1 MSGAV
6 VDADAL
12 SRWLDSTELPG
23 RGDELRLAPVAGGSQ
38 NVIIDVE
45 RGDLRAVLRM
55 PRPGASPD
63 RDRGMEREWRI
74 LRALRGTDVPHA
86 EAYARCED
94 HTVLGRPFFLMA
106 HVDGWSAAGTG
117 GVWPAPFD
125 SDGPARKELA
135 CRLVEGA
142 ALLGAVDW
150 QRQGLGDLGRPDG
163 FHDRQVERW
172 TSFHGKSHGPE
183 LPGFADVAAWLS
195 ENRPLDYIPGLMH
208 GDYGLANVMFGGGVP
223 ASLAAI
229 IDWEMA
235 TVGDPKLDLAWALVS
250 WPDGSN
256 SDGTGEVLEGMPPTH
271 ELVEHYAQVSGRQV
285 DDFDYYRILARWK
298 LAIVLEQSFRRAGE
312 DRHLHSFGPMV
323 LDLMARAAELAGT
336 TGYSNRP

>member
-1 MSGAV
+1 VSGAV
-6 VDADAL
+6 VNADAL

-23 RGDELRLAPVAGGSQ
+23 RGDELRLAPIAGGSQ

-55 PRPGASPD
+55 PQPDASPD

-74 LRALRGTDVPHA
+74 LSALRGLDVPHA

-106 HVDGWSAAGTG
+106 HVEGWSAAGTG

-125 SDGPARKELA
+125 LDGPARKELA
-135 CRLVEGA
+135 YRLVEGA

-150 QRQGLGDLGRPDG
+150 RRQGLGDLGRPDG
-163 FHDRQVERW
+163 FHDRQVKRW
-172 TSFHGKSHGPE
+172 TSFHQKSHGRD
-183 LPGFADVAAWLS
+183 LPGLADVAAWLS

-208 GDYGLANVMFGGGVP
+208 GDYSLANVLFGEGVP

-250 WPDGSN
+250 WPDGSD
-256 SDGTGEVLEGMPPTH
+256 SDGTAGVLEGMPARR
-271 ELVEHYAQVSGRQV
+271 ELVEHYAEVSGRQV
-285 DDFDYYRILARWK
+285 DDFDYYLILARWK
-298 LAIVLEQSFRRAGE
+298 LAIVLEQSFRRAGKDE
-312 DRHLHSFGPMV
+312 HLQSFGPMV
-323 LDLMARAAELAGT
+323 LDLMAGAAELAGT
-336 TGYSNRP
+336 TDYSNRA